1 MIQRIQTV
9 YFLLATIILVYFSAG
24 APIIGYEGNDLAYIL
39 KSNQLIT
46 QTIDQEVATQSSKY
60 FFIGSI
66 VLVLWTLYVII
77 SFRNL
82 KKQLTTARIGSLL
95 YLAYLLIILLT
106 YFIGSSLTENPTV
119 VEYSA
124 HFKLG
129 TYLLIVGY
137 VLYQLGIYGIKKDKK
152 IIDSVDRIR

>member
-9 YFLLATIILVYFSAG
+9 YFLVATIILVYFSAG
-24 APIIGYEGNDLAYIL
+24 APIVEYAGNDLVYLL
-39 KSNQLIT
+39 KSNQLIA
-46 QTIDQEVATQSSKY
+46 QTASQEVAESSSKY
-60 FFIGSI
+60 FFIGAI
-66 VLVLWTLYVII
+66 VLVLWTLYVVI

-82 KKQLTTARIGSLL
+82 KKQLTAARIGSLL
-95 YLAYLLIILLT
+95 YLAYLLIIVLT
-106 YFIGSSLTENPTV
+106 YFIGSSLTENNSIS
-119 VEYSA
+119 SA

-152 IIDSVDRIR
+152 LIDSVDRIR